1 MKTTLTTIF
10 LFISILVKSQNTDVL
25 WVPDQNTLVASYNNY
40 SPIGYYLGG
49 YYRTAITDQFIYSTP
64 LSIINRVGLTYINK
78 KNTYSVMV
86 GTYVK
91 TKTYEKYDFIPDVW
105 FKVYPLRALL
115 KTPRG
120 PDFAIGINY
129 SDDIHLGVGLSIGIR
144 GIYRR

>member
-10 LFISILVKSQNTDVL
+10 LFISFFAKSQNTDVL

-49 YYRTAITDQFIYSTP
+49 YYTTSVTDQFIYTTP
-64 LSIINRVGLTYINK
+64 LSIINRVGVTYINK

-86 GTYVK
+86 GTYVN
-91 TKTYEKYDFIPDVW
+91 TKSYEKYDFIPDVW

-120 PDFAIGINY
+120 PDFVLGINY
-129 SDDIHLGVGLSIGIR
+129 SNNIHFGVGLSIPIR
-144 GIYRR
+144 GIYR